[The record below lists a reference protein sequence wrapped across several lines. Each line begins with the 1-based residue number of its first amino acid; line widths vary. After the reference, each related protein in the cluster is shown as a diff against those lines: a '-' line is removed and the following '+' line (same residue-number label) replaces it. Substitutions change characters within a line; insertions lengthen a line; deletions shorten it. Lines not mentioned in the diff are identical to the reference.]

1 MHLEQVFLHAKHFSL
16 SKWSKQVAMA
26 KQIMVLW
33 IAFLPNYFTSRLI
46 IFLNSVL
53 YYVSSFHL
61 KLIPT
66 NNHQPVISYLWW
78 NSYKNLIYKW
88 FTNMWT
94 CLRASIGGSSDFV
107 VGEHSLF
114 HCRICSYMF
123 FTHVFKKCNF
133 KRSWEIFYWWWWCCH
148 SFCSSCVSSHLIN
161 FQCQERKN
169 TVEILLMLI
178 YYEPLKL
185 KRKKL

>member
-1 MHLEQVFLHAKHFSL
+1 
-16 SKWSKQVAMA
+16 MA

-33 IAFLPNYFTSRLI
+33 NAFLPNYLTSRLI
-46 IFLNSVL
+46 IFLNSTYPRFIWNWSL
-53 YYVSSFHL
+53 
-61 KLIPT
+61 LI
-66 NNHQPVISYLWW
+66 IIKRSYHILWW

-123 FTHVFKKCNF
+123 FTHVFKKYNF

-161 FQCQERKN
+161 VQCQERKN
-169 TVEILLMLI
+169 RVEILLMLI